1 MKKLIISLICLLC
14 LASVYAQDDLS
25 QSKRKSDSSELKTVF
40 GRGKHSCKVPLGYFV
55 EISGAY
61 TMVGSNNAF
70 MPGISA
76 GLILNHHWTIG
87 LTGSLLGMPRGFL
100 YDSIYRDTVGR
111 PLKGAYL
118 KGGYGGLLLEYTLL
132 PKSVVHVSFP
142 LMIGMGYMFFRS
154 NDSYNY
160 SHNNNNNWNNNWNN
174 YKVADTYCFVI
185 EPGVRAEFNLVKIL
199 RMGVTVSYRY
209 APGFSLAGISAS
221 TLNQFNAKLSFRF
234 GKF

>member
-1 MKKLIISLICLLC
+1 MKKIILVSIGLLC
-14 LASVYAQDDLS
+14 LVSVYAQNDLS
-25 QSKRKSDSSELKTVF
+25 QPQKKSDSSGFNTVF
-40 GRGKHSCKVPLGYFV
+40 GGNKHRCKVPLGYFV

-70 MPGISA
+70 MPGLSA
-76 GLILNHHWTIG
+76 GIILNHHWTIG
-87 LTGSLLGMPRGFL
+87 LTGSMLGMPRGFH
-100 YDSIYRDTVGR
+100 YDSIYLDTLGR
-111 PLKGAYL
+111 PMKGAYL

-154 NDSYNY
+154 TDSYN
-160 SHNNNNNWNNNWNN
+160 SNHNNNWNNNWNN
-174 YKVADTYCFVI
+174 YVVANTYCFVI

-209 APGFSLAGISAS
+209 APGFSLSGISAS